1 MAYEPQ
7 SYQGVPYDP
16 INNKD
21 FAGGYQQV
29 MDKLDPAGLLHG
41 QPVAPT
47 YLGGSAEAQAALQQ
61 QYQAGIGQGGML
73 QAYGVGVADQG
84 VNMLGAASGAAAGDR
99 MNANAMIAQGNAIGQ
114 QGLQLQGNAA
124 LNAVEAAKQRTDSA
138 ALMQMR
144 QGMDQANAAAMA
156 RAASARGGNQAAA
169 MRMAAADAANA
180 NQNVVAGSALMRA
193 NEDAARQQRIMQA
206 NQFASQ
212 AFGQQGALGYGMQG
226 QGVGYGLQA
235 TNTQANI
242 GGQVAD
248 VGLGQG
254 QLGTQ
259 TTGQYLDAQARS
271 NESIMGASQKQ
282 QAAEL
287 EQKGGMIGG
296 LMGGLGS
303 LFS

>member
-7 SYQGVPYDP
+7 TFQGVPYDP
-16 INNKD
+16 IPNDK
-21 FAGGYQQV
+21 FGQGYQQA

-61 QYQAGIGQGGML
+61 QYAAGIGQGGML
-73 QAYGVGVADQG
+73 QAYGVSNADQG
-84 VNMLGAASGAAAGDR
+84 IGMLGAASNAAMGDR

-144 QGMDQANAAAMA
+144 TGMDQANAAAMA

-180 NQNVVAGSALMRA
+180 NQNVVASSALMRA

-235 TNTQANI
+235 TGTQANI
-242 GGQVAD
+242 AGQVAD
-248 VGLGQG
+248 VGLGQA

-271 NESIMGASQKQ
+271 NESIMDASQKR

-296 LMGGLGS
+296 IVSGIGGL
-303 LFS
+303 FS